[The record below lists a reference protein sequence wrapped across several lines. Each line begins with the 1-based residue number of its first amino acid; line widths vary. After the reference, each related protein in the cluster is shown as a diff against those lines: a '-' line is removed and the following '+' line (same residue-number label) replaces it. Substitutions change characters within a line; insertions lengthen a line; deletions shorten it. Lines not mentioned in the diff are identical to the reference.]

1 MLVQLTGSWWPHF
14 QSLFGIN
21 YKLTWRD
28 YLSPITLYV
37 VFPTHRS
44 DRTRINQLQR
54 ERRKRFT
61 RIDYIDVS
69 PEARKVIDSLRD
81 HSTKGTVSAILN
93 RIVVEWAESHTGIF
107 AHVRR

>member
-1 MLVQLTGSWWPHF
+1 MDIHT
-14 QSLFGIN
+14 
-21 YKLTWRD
+21 
-28 YLSPITLYV
+28 
-37 VFPTHRS
+37 THRS

-81 HSTKGTVSAILN
+81 HSIKGTVSAILN
-93 RIVVEWAESHTGIF
+93 RIVVEWAESNTEII

>member
-1 MLVQLTGSWWPHF
+1 MDIHN
-14 QSLFGIN
+14 I
-21 YKLTWRD
+21 
-28 YLSPITLYV
+28 
-37 VFPTHRS
+37 HRP

-93 RIVVEWAESHTGIF
+93 RIVVEWAESNTGIIT
-107 AHVRR
+107 HVRR

>member
-1 MLVQLTGSWWPHF
+1 MDIYT
-14 QSLFGIN
+14 
-21 YKLTWRD
+21 
-28 YLSPITLYV
+28 
-37 VFPTHRS
+37 THRS

-93 RIVVEWAESHTGIF
+93 RIVVEWAESNTGIF
-107 AHVRR
+107 THVRP

>member
-1 MLVQLTGSWWPHF
+1 MDVYT
-14 QSLFGIN
+14 
-21 YKLTWRD
+21 
-28 YLSPITLYV
+28 
-37 VFPTHRS
+37 THRL
-44 DRTRINQLQR
+44 DRIRTNQRQR

-93 RIVVEWAESHTGIF
+93 RIVVEWAESNTGII

>member
-1 MLVQLTGSWWPHF
+1 MTPVEAYRHGA
-14 QSLFGIN
+14 
-21 YKLTWRD
+21 
-28 YLSPITLYV
+28 
-37 VFPTHRS
+37 

-81 HSTKGTVSAILN
+81 RSTEGTVSAILN
-93 RIVVEWAESHTGIF
+93 RIVVEWAVSNTGIN
-107 AHVRR
+107 AHIRR

>member
-1 MLVQLTGSWWPHF
+1 M
-14 QSLFGIN
+14 GI
-21 YKLTWRD
+21 YT
-28 YLSPITLYV
+28 
-37 VFPTHRS
+37 THRS

-81 HSTKGTVSAILN
+81 HSIKGTVSAILN
-93 RIVVEWAESHTGIF
+93 RIVVEWAESNTEII